1 MWSWIIT
8 ELEHLSSNYA
18 IDLLFLTCV
27 ICLFYW
33 RRLPLE
39 FKWLTAYLFFN
50 LCIEIGAHLMSHGGN
65 NLPLLH
71 LYTLGEFWL
80 WSFFFKTVLGKD
92 SWLNRYF
99 VTFLLGITGFI
110 VANSVFLQPI
120 WGFNSHAKT
129 LVQLVIIVYALVFA
143 FHFAYFHQPQSKYYK
158 IVRFINAVILKYY
171 CATLFIF
178 MSSGFWKADDLA
190 TNILVTTN
198 RWLNTLFLVLILL
211 SIWILT
217 RFLHNS
223 YSSQVSVS

>member
-8 ELEHLSSNYA
+8 ELEHLSSKIT
-18 IDLLFLTCV
+18 IDLLFLTCI

-39 FKWLTAYLFFN
+39 IKWLTAYLFFS
-50 LCIEIGAHLMSHGGN
+50 LCIEIGAHLMSHQGN

-80 WSFFFKTVLGKD
+80 WSFFFKTVLGKN
-92 SWLNRYF
+92 SWLDKYF
-99 VTFLLGITGFI
+99 VPFLMVVTGLV
-110 VANSVFLQPI
+110 VANSLFLQPI

-143 FHFAYFHQPQSKYYK
+143 FHFTDVHQRQSKSYNV
-158 IVRFINAVILKYY
+158 VRFINALVLMYY

-178 MSSGFWKADDLA
+178 MSSGFWSSDDLA
-190 TNILVTTN
+190 TIILLDVNRCLNIL
-198 RWLNTLFLVLILL
+198 FLILIL
-211 SIWILT
+211 ISIWKLT

-223 YSSQVSVS
+223 SSSQVSVS